1 MTGPM
6 DARGIERHRRRLIE
20 LRDELRREGDL
31 EIEPVRDGDD
41 PTEKVDE
48 DAAPLTE
55 MRQVIASNRNRAR
68 ARQLQEIAEALERLA
83 KDPEGVGQCESCE
96 ETIPARR
103 LELQPWARLCI
114 TCQSEKEADQAPG
127 SRKHITDYR

>member
-1 MTGPM
+1 MLGPM

-20 LRDELRREGDL
+20 LRDQLRREGDL
-31 EIEPVRDGDD
+31 EIEPVRDGED

-68 ARQLQEIAEALERLA
+68 TRQLEEIADALERLT
-83 KDPEGVGQCESCE
+83 KDPDGVGLCDSCDE
-96 ETIPARR
+96 QIPARR

-114 TCQSEKEADQAPG
+114 TCQSEKEAGQAPG
-127 SRKHITDYR
+127 SRKHLTDYR

>member
-1 MTGPM
+1 MIGAM
-6 DARGIERHRRRLIE
+6 DVRVIERHRRRLVE

-31 EIEPVRDGDD
+31 EIEPVRDGED

-68 ARQLQEIAEALERLA
+68 ARQLQEIAGALKRLDD
-83 KDPEGVGQCESCE
+83 DPEGFGSCE
-96 ETIPARR
+96 TCDDPIPARR

-114 TCQSEKEADQAPG
+114 ACQSEKEADEAPG